1 MPLAFGI
8 FARLFGGVLFR
19 NRTTAAITGV
29 LIVGLGLFI
38 WHKLDKNSAVRA
50 AVSEYVAEAEIA
62 ALKAQIAEANR
73 RTRVASEAAQRLDER
88 AQAVEG
94 QAVRLA
100 KEIEQYEAQNELPT
114 SCRVDAGLAGRL
126 RGN

>member
-1 MPLAFGI
+1 MSVVISVLG
-8 FARLFGGVLFR
+8 RLFGGVLFR

-29 LIVGLGLFI
+29 LIVGLALFV
-38 WHKLDKNSAVRA
+38 WHKLDKGSAVRA
-50 AVSEYVAEAEIA
+50 AVSEYVAAAEIT

-73 RTRVASEAAQRLDER
+73 LAQVASEAAQRLDER

-94 QAVRLA
+94 EAVRLA
-100 KEIEQYEAQNELPT
+100 AEIKQYEAENALPT
-114 SCRVDAGLAGRL
+114 SCRLSPDLARRL